1 MDHDYKTIYEITTD
15 AEYAGGGTYDLDTED
30 DHYLEYHYTAWNIAD
45 ATTGDLAKELAAHFI
60 NIYGMFA
67 DGVIVHM
74 DDEGRWYLVFSQEN
88 IDAYF
93 RNMHRWFIDA
103 AAGLDQTTEKEL
115 KGYYPKL
122 DAIQKIFSDDSGDMI
137 NEAEHGWMTPQD
149 FMRFV
154 RPGVRY
160 YICGAIDAYH

>member
-15 AEYAGGGTYDLDTED
+15 EEYAGGGTYDLDTKG
-30 DHYLEYHYTAWNIAD
+30 DHYLKYHYTAWNEAD
-45 ATTGDLAKELAAHFI
+45 ATAGDLAEELALHFI
-60 NIYGMFA
+60 MF
-67 DGVIVHM
+67 DNGVIVDM
-74 DDEGRWYLVFSQEN
+74 DEKGRWYLVFSQGN

-93 RNMHRWFIDA
+93 RNMHRRFIDA
-103 AAGLDQTTEKEL
+103 AAGLDETTEKEL

-137 NEAEHGWMTPQD
+137 NEAENGWMTPQD

-154 RPGVRY
+154 KPRVRY
-160 YICGAIDAYH
+160 YICGAIDVYH